1 VAAVSTTLGAPMAKM
16 AEGLLDDFDQVV
28 REHQKRVYR
37 VVFLLVRDPDE
48 ANTVTQEC
56 FLRAYSSRAKFR
68 GECSI
73 GTWLLRIAVNLVR
86 DHAKNRR
93 ASFWKRLVGFETETQ
108 SEATYVAR
116 DPSPEHVLLARE
128 QLQAVWQ
135 MTASLSPRQQS
146 IFLLRFAEEM
156 SLAEIAETLSL
167 SIGTVK
173 AQLWRAT
180 TAVRRQ
186 MRGTS

>member
-1 VAAVSTTLGAPMAKM
+1 M

-37 VVFLLVRDPDE
+37 VVFLLVRDPDV
-48 ANTVTQEC
+48 ADTVTQEC
-56 FLRAYSSRAKFR
+56 FLRAYNGRKKFR

-73 GTWLLRIAVNLVR
+73 GTWLLRIAVNLAR

-93 ASFWKRLVGFETETQ
+93 ASFWKRLIGLETEEQ
-108 SEATYVAR
+108 SDAHYIAR
-116 DPSPEHVLLARE
+116 QPSPEHVLLARE

-135 MTASLSPRQQS
+135 MTALLSPRQQS

-156 SLAEIAETLSL
+156 PLAEIAETLGL

-173 AQLWRAT
+173 AQLSRAT

>member
-1 VAAVSTTLGAPMAKM
+1 M

-37 VVFLLVRDPDE
+37 VVFLLVRDPDV
-48 ANTVTQEC
+48 ADTVTQEC
-56 FLRAYSSRAKFR
+56 FLRAYNGRERFR

-73 GTWLLRIAVNLVR
+73 STWLLRIAVNLAR

-93 ASFWKRLVGFETETQ
+93 ASFWKRLVGLETESQ
-108 SEATYVAR
+108 SEANYVAR

-128 QLQAVWQ
+128 QLQTVWQ
-135 MTASLSPRQQS
+135 VTALLSPRQQS

-156 SLAEIAETLSL
+156 PLAEIAETLGL

-173 AQLWRAT
+173 AQLSRAT

-186 MRGTS
+186 MR